1 MAPPTTVLGWTKL
14 LKDTLTTALQN
25 ANTALQA
32 KQGNSTNKTQA
43 RDTVK
48 AQLAALDADMT
59 SIRKQLAATVTP
71 EDGAALLQQ
80 LQDDITSSRKT
91 TALLAQAERDL
102 AAAKADTDIAAAEV
116 QRITT
121 ALASATAAWKDAQV
135 QDKRRT
141 DLKNQLAQ
149 PPLSSIVADAAT
161 AAGGP
166 AFTAAKT
173 RLENDLPVALKTQ
186 AEERLTTEGARSAA
200 SANDY
205 QQALTVLEAR
215 QSSDGGIN
223 GPVATLQSDFQR
235 ADAAFTAYVTGAID
249 RLKQA
254 SALLAKVADPTVA
267 PLTPAQTARIH
278 DPGLV
283 ANATA
288 AAALEAARND
298 AAVTLAQKQAALD
311 QAIRQAIAANVD
323 VDPNTDLGVQGATTD
338 RNTAQSALTTAQN
351 AYTPAIEKE
360 ARDWEVT
367 VPDAT
372 WQLLRDFERANALLA
387 ALQSPTPA
395 ALAAALDSAENAL
408 VTALIAADKSVRT
421 LDALGTAS
429 VKQAAMAAYESAAA
443 DGRQFSAVRGD
454 F

>member
-14 LKDTLTTALQN
+14 QKDTLTTALQN
-25 ANTALQA
+25 ANTALQSA
-32 KQGNSTNKTQA
+32 QANNTAATLA

-48 AQLAALDADMT
+48 GKLAALDADMI
-59 SIRKQLAATVTP
+59 SIRKQLAGTVTP

-80 LQDDITSSRKT
+80 LQDDITNSRKT
-91 TALLAQAERDL
+91 TAALAEAERTL
-102 AAAKADTDIAAAEV
+102 AGTKADTDLATAEV
-116 QRITT
+116 QRITI
-121 ALASATAAWKDAQV
+121 ALANATAAWKDAQV

-141 DLKNQLAQ
+141 DLQNQLAQ
-149 PPLSSIVADAAT
+149 PPLSTIVADAAT
-161 AAGGP
+161 AAGGA

-200 SANDY
+200 TVSDY
-205 QQALTVLEAR
+205 QQALTLLEAR

-223 GPVATLQSDFQR
+223 GPVGTLQSDFQR

-249 RLKQA
+249 HLNQA
-254 SALLAKVADPTVA
+254 NALLAKVGDPTVA

-278 DPGLV
+278 DAVLV
-283 ANATA
+283 PNATT

-323 VDPNTDLGVQGATTD
+323 ADPATDPGVQAATTGRD
-338 RNTAQSALTTAQN
+338 AAQTALTGAQG

-367 VPDAT
+367 VPDST
-372 WQLLRDFERANALLA
+372 WQLLRDFERASSLLA
-387 ALQSPTPA
+387 ALQNPTPA
-395 ALAAALDSAENAL
+395 ALATAMDNAENAL

-421 LDALGTAS
+421 LAALSSAS
-429 VKQAAMAAYESAAA
+429 AKQAAMAAYESAAA

>member
-14 LKDTLTTALQN
+14 QKDTLTTALQN
-25 ANTALQA
+25 ANTALQTA
-32 KQGNSTNKTQA
+32 QSNNTAATQA
-43 RDTVK
+43 RDAVK

-59 SIRKQLAATVTP
+59 SIRKQLAGTVTP

-80 LQDDITSSRKT
+80 LQDDITKSRKA
-91 TALLAQAERDL
+91 TAALAQAERAL
-102 AAAKADTDIAAAEV
+102 AAAKADTDLATAEV
-116 QRITT
+116 QRITI
-121 ALASATAAWKDAQV
+121 ALANATAAWKDAQI

-161 AAGGP
+161 AAAGP

-173 RLENDLPVALKTQ
+173 RLENDLPLALKTQ
-186 AEERLTTEGARSAA
+186 AEERLTTEGTRSAA
-200 SANDY
+200 TATDY
-205 QQALTVLEAR
+205 QQSLAVLEAK

-223 GPVATLQSDFQR
+223 GPVGTLQSDFQR

-249 RLKQA
+249 HLNQA
-254 SALLAKVADPTVA
+254 KALLAKVGDPTVA

-278 DPGLV
+278 DATLV

-288 AAALEAARND
+288 AAALEAAINT
-298 AAVTLAQKQAALD
+298 AEVTLAQDQAALD

-323 VDPNTDLGVQGATTD
+323 ADPTTDPGVITATTNL
-338 RNTAQSALTTAQN
+338 NTAQNALTAAQT

-367 VPDAT
+367 VPDST
-372 WQLLRDFERANALLA
+372 WQLLRDFERARALLT

-395 ALAAALDSAENAL
+395 ALASAMDNAENAL
-408 VTALIAADKSVRT
+408 VTALIAADKSART
-421 LDALGTAS
+421 LDALNSAS
-429 VKQAAMAAYESAAA
+429 ARQAALAAYESAAA

>member
-1 MAPPTTVLGWTKL
+1 
-14 LKDTLTTALQN
+14 LTTALQN
-25 ANTALQA
+25 ANTALQTA
-32 KQGNSTNKTQA
+32 QSNNTAATQA
-43 RDTVK
+43 RDAVK

-80 LQDDITSSRKT
+80 LQDDITSSRKR
-91 TALLAQAERDL
+91 TADLAQAERAL
-102 AAAKADTDIAAAEV
+102 AAAKADTGLATAEV
-116 QRITT
+116 QRITI
-121 ALASATAAWKDAQV
+121 ALANATVAWKDAQV
-135 QDKRRT
+135 QDRRRT
-141 DLKNQLAQ
+141 DLKHQLAQ

-200 SANDY
+200 SVNDY
-205 QQALTVLEAR
+205 QQALTLLEAR

-223 GPVATLQSDFQR
+223 GPVVTLQSDFQR

-249 RLKQA
+249 HLKQA
-254 SALLAKVADPTVA
+254 NALLAKVGDPTVA
-267 PLTPAQTARIH
+267 PLTPAQTTRIH
-278 DPGLV
+278 NAGLV

-288 AAALEAARND
+288 AATLEAAVKD
-298 AAVTLAQKQAALD
+298 AIVTLAQKQAALD

-323 VDPNTDLGVQGATTD
+323 ADPNVDPGVVAATTD
-338 RNTAQSALTTAQN
+338 RNTAQTALNTAQA
-351 AYTPAIEKE
+351 AYTPTIETE

-372 WQLLRDFERANALLA
+372 WQLLRDFERAKALLA

-395 ALAAALDSAENAL
+395 ALAGAMDSAENAL

-421 LDALGTAS
+421 LDALTTAS
-429 VKQAAMAAYESAAA
+429 AKQAAMAAYESAAA

>member
-14 LKDTLTTALQN
+14 QKDTLTTALQN

-32 KQGNSTNKTQA
+32 AQSNSTAKTNA
-43 RDTVK
+43 RDAFK

-71 EDGAALLQQ
+71 EDGAALLVQ
-80 LQDDITSSRKT
+80 LQKDITNTRKT
-91 TALLAQAERDL
+91 TAALAQAERDL
-102 AAAKADTDIAAAEV
+102 AAAKADTDIATAEV

-135 QDKRRT
+135 QDKRRN
-141 DLKNQLAQ
+141 DLKNQLKQ

-161 AAGGP
+161 AATGP

-186 AEERLTTEGARSAA
+186 AEERLSTEGARSAA
-200 SANDY
+200 TVIDY
-205 QQALTVLEAR
+205 QQALTLLEAS

-235 ADAAFTAYVTGAID
+235 ADAAFTAYITGATD

-254 SALLAKVADPTVA
+254 NALFAKVADPTVA
-267 PLTPAQTARIH
+267 PLTAAQQTQIQNAN
-278 DPGLV
+278 LV
-283 ANATA
+283 VNATA

-298 AAVTLAQKQAALD
+298 AIVTLAQAQAALD

-323 VDPNTDLGVQGATTD
+323 ADPHADPGVGTATTAL
-338 RNTAQSALTTAQN
+338 NTAQGALTTAQN
-351 AYTPAIEKE
+351 AYTPVEQD
-360 ARDWEVT
+360 ARDWEVA

-387 ALQSPTPA
+387 ALQSPTPT
-395 ALAAALDSAENAL
+395 ALKNAMDSAESAL
-408 VTALIAADKSVRT
+408 VTALIAADKSART

-429 VKQAAMAAYESAAA
+429 AKQAAMAAYESAAA

>member
-1 MAPPTTVLGWTKL
+1 
-14 LKDTLTTALQN
+14 LTTALQN
-25 ANTALQA
+25 ANTALQTA
-32 KQGNSTNKTQA
+32 QSNNTAATQA

-48 AQLAALDADMT
+48 GQLAALDADMT
-59 SIRKQLAATVTP
+59 SIRKQLAGAVTP

-80 LQDDITSSRKT
+80 LQDDITNSRKK
-91 TALLAQAERDL
+91 TAALAQAERAL
-102 AAAKADTDIAAAEV
+102 AAAKADTDQATAEV
-116 QRITT
+116 QRITI
-121 ALASATAAWKDAQV
+121 ALANATAAWKDAQV

-200 SANDY
+200 TGTDY
-205 QQALTVLEAR
+205 QQSLAVLEAK

-223 GPVATLQSDFQR
+223 GPVGTLQSDFQR

-249 RLKQA
+249 HLNQA
-254 SALLAKVADPTVA
+254 NALLAKVGDPTVA

-278 DPGLV
+278 DATLV

-288 AAALEAARND
+288 AAALEAAIN
-298 AAVTLAQKQAALD
+298 TAQVSVAQDQAALD

-323 VDPNTDLGVQGATTD
+323 ADPTTD
-338 RNTAQSALTTAQN
+338 PGVITAATNLNTAQGALTAAQG

-367 VPDAT
+367 VPDST
-372 WQLLRDFERANALLA
+372 WQLLRDFERARALLA

-395 ALAAALDSAENAL
+395 ALATAMDNAENAL
-408 VTALIAADKSVRT
+408 VTALIAADKSART
-421 LDALGTAS
+421 LDALSSAS
-429 VKQAAMAAYESAAA
+429 AKQAAMAAYESAAA